1 MGDDSS
7 KPKICDI
14 LEIFH
19 INLTPTLS
27 QFQPFI
33 VTIIG
38 FPWTFCKYVKLS
50 WYLSYSAVTEMC
62 ETLEAQWLQNVNC
75 LYFFENIFFLF

>member
-14 LEIFH
+14 LEIFQ
-19 INLTPTLS
+19 ISLTPTLS

-38 FPWTFCKYVKLS
+38 FPWTFCKQVKLL
-50 WYLSYSAVTEMC
+50 WHLSYSTVTEMC
-62 ETLEAQWLQNVNC
+62 ETLEAQWLQNV
-75 LYFFENIFFLF
+75 